1 MKNEVILMMK
11 KISYCKQD
19 LKIRKRKVKEKSIYL
34 FVYQI
39 ITRNSK
45 YDSIISICRYI
56 EEGAEDRDN
65 CIGSTET
72 KGK

>member
-1 MKNEVILMMK
+1 MMNIFFILQTWLKDK
-11 KISYCKQD
+11 KKKGKGEEY
-19 LKIRKRKVKEKSIYL
+19 IYL

-45 YDSIISICRYI
+45 YGSIISICRYI

>member
-1 MKNEVILMMK
+1 MMNFF
-11 KISYCKQD
+11 SYCKQG
-19 LKIRKRKVKEKSIYL
+19 LKIRKKEGKGAECL
-34 FVYQI
+34 FIYQI